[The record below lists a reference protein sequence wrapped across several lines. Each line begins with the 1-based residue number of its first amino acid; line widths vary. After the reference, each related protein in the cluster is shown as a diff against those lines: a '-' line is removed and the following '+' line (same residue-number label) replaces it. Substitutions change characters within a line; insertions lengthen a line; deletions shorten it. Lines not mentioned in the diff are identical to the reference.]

1 MKWPATACRPPPAVR
16 CSPNPTACRFTC
28 CRPPAHWPL
37 APGAGG
43 PARRWRRAPLA
54 LGADAEA
61 SFRVPYDAL
70 DAGARLLLHAAA
82 FMNTQQIVAD
92 ELRQAVADTSAGAD
106 FVRHLNAWQDFH
118 LLEGADELRMHQL
131 FAAFVLAQPRDAAL
145 QAAVDGLRAAQ
156 WQRCVALA
164 RAVAANPA
172 ADGQV
177 YRLLA
182 YRLAPADWLAAGL
195 PAPGGEGESL
205 GQALVEI
212 GRFDAARPWFERAV
226 AEAERGDVHG
236 RVDHESLGTSLHQV
250 GYCLSRVGEF
260 AAARPWFERA
270 VTEKEQGDV
279 HGRVDHASLGTSLH
293 QVGYCLYSVG
303 EIYDARKG

>member
-1 MKWPATACRPPPAVR
+1 M
-16 CSPNPTACRFTC
+16 NP
-28 CRPPAHWPL
+28 
-37 APGAGG
+37 
-43 PARRWRRAPLA
+43 
-54 LGADAEA
+54 
-61 SFRVPYDAL
+61 
-70 DAGARLLLHAAA
+70 
-82 FMNTQQIVAD
+82 QQIVAD
-92 ELRQAVADTSAGAD
+92 ELRLAVADTSAGAD
-106 FVRHLNAWQDFH
+106 FARHLDACQDFR

-212 GRFDAARPWFERAV
+212 GRFDAARPWYERAV
-226 AEAERGDVHG
+226 AEAERGDTDG
-236 RVDHESLGTSLHQV
+236 RVDHESLGKSLHEV
-250 GYCLSRVGEF
+250 GYCLVSVGDDVV
-260 AAARPWFERA
+260 AWPWYERA
-270 VTEKEQGDV
+270 VAEKERGDV
-279 HGRVDHASLGTSLH
+279 DGRVNHTSLGASLH
-293 QVGYCLYSVG
+293 EV
-303 EIYDARKG
+303 A